1 MLNYNVKLSFFW
13 QSKGFPTTM
22 VGDVLAKSWCDFI
35 YFEERGIRFDEII
48 LIKYRDVNTR
58 ERYLSGSDP
67 GQDV

>member
-1 MLNYNVKLSFFW
+1 
-13 QSKGFPTTM
+13 M

-48 LIKYRDVNTR
+48 LIKYRDANTR